1 MSSPKSFDFEGLP
14 LNDETLTINANPA
27 NPAESLARN
36 RDRYNMRNDF
46 PNDTFGGRVRRLR
59 VSTNLTQVELADR
72 SGLKAPYLCALELE
86 RRRAPREG
94 VVRSLAKGLG
104 LDALGTGELIAL
116 SKRASFLNSAVDSEG
131 TKSAMCKRRPR
142 GIRDL
147 MCEAERMAA
156 RSGVTVEIDS
166 DSIRI
171 TIRPK
176 PFPSDGELPQEDRP
190 QVSSET
196 TVGN

>member
-1 MSSPKSFDFEGLP
+1 
-14 LNDETLTINANPA
+14 
-27 NPAESLARN
+27 
-36 RDRYNMRNDF
+36 MRNAP
-46 PNDTFGGRVRRLR
+46 PNDTFGSRVRRLR
-59 VSTNLTQVELADR
+59 LSTDLTQVELADR

-86 RRRAPREG
+86 RRKAPREG

-104 LDALGTGELIAL
+104 LDALGTEELIAL
-116 SKRASFLNSAVDSEG
+116 SKPASFPERAIDSKAPYSA
-131 TKSAMCKRRPR
+131 TCKREPR

-171 TIRPK
+171 TIRPT
-176 PFPSDGELPQEDRP
+176 PAQSDGQLTRVEG
-190 QVSSET
+190 ET
-196 TVGN
+196 CLASCSQTGEEPL